1 MDKASKPQHAQIP
14 KQFPGSASHPSLPQQ
29 NLPPMHKT
37 GTEISSRG
45 NLFPSNATNQVAL
58 VPIGTVNGNLEVG
71 AYSNYAILTRKIVNP

>member
-1 MDKASKPQHAQIP
+1 
-14 KQFPGSASHPSLPQQ
+14 
-29 NLPPMHKT
+29 MHKT